1 MVCGL
6 ENGHLEKIADC
17 TPNQLEY
24 VISIVFGVTY
34 VEDLEDWGLV
44 PMVTHIVWVQ
54 HVNWDVY
61 QLVSQ
66 LVLIGIEDDIGVMP
80 IGMVING
87 RWSLWLQ

>member
-1 MVCGL
+1 M
-6 ENGHLEKIADC
+6 
-17 TPNQLEY
+17 
-24 VISIVFGVTY
+24 ISIVFGVTY
-34 VEDLEDWGLV
+34 IEDQEDWGPV
-44 PMVTHIVWVQ
+44 PMVTHIVWAQ